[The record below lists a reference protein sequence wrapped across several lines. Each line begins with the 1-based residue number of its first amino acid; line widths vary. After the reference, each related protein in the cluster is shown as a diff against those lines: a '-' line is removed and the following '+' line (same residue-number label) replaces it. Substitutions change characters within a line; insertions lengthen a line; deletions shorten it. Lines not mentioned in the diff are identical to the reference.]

1 MNVIERIRQLK
12 NDRGWTDYRLASE
25 AMIPQSTLASIYE
38 RNTPP
43 KLDILESLCHAF
55 GITLAQFFQ
64 EDEQTEIVSED
75 ERRILECYR
84 TLPEK
89 KKRALLD
96 LLCGN
101 DSRPLR

>member
-1 MNVIERIRQLK
+1 MNVIERIKQLK
-12 NDRGWTDYRLASE
+12 NERGWTDYRLAYE

-43 KLDILESLCHAF
+43 KLDIMESQCHAF

-64 EDEQTEIVSED
+64 ENEKTELVSDEEQQL
-75 ERRILECYR
+75 LEYYR
-84 TLPEK
+84 MLPSK

-96 LLCGN
+96 LLERQ
-101 DSRPLR
+101 SF

>member
-1 MNVIERIRQLK
+1 MKNVIEHIRQLK

-43 KLDILESLCHAF
+43 KLDILEYLCNAF

-64 EDEQTEIVSED
+64 EDEMTEIVSED
-75 ERRILECYR
+75 EKHLLESYRRLSEQ
-84 TLPEK
+84 K
-89 KKRALLD
+89 KQALLD
-96 LLCGN
+96 LLS
-101 DSRPLR
+101 DK

>member
-1 MNVIERIRQLK
+1 MKNVIEHIRQLK

-43 KLDILESLCHAF
+43 KLDILEYLCNAF

-64 EDEQTEIVSED
+64 EDEMTEIVSED
-75 ERRILECYR
+75 EKHLLESCRRLSEQ
-84 TLPEK
+84 K
-89 KKRALLD
+89 KQALLG
-96 LLCGN
+96 LLS
-101 DSRPLR
+101 DK

>member
-1 MNVIERIRQLK
+1 MIERIKQLK
-12 NDRGWTDYRLASE
+12 NERGWTDYRLACE

-43 KLDILESLCHAF
+43 KLDIMESLCHAF

-64 EDEQTEIVSED
+64 ESEKTELVSED
-75 ERRILECYR
+75 EQRLLKCYR
-84 TLPEK
+84 TLPPR

-96 LLCGN
+96 LL
-101 DSRPLR
+101 DRQ

>member
-43 KLDILESLCHAF
+43 KHLGMLPHAARKEETGASRPSVRERF
-55 GITLAQFFQ
+55 APPALTLH
-64 EDEQTEIVSED
+64 
-75 ERRILECYR
+75 
-84 TLPEK
+84 
-89 KKRALLD
+89 
-96 LLCGN
+96 LCGHET
-101 DSRPLR
+101 PE

>member
-1 MNVIERIRQLK
+1 MKNVIEHIRQLK

-43 KLDILESLCHAF
+43 KLDILECLCNAF

-64 EDEQTEIVSED
+64 EDEMTEIVSENEKHLLESYRRLSED
-75 ERRILECYR
+75 ELS
-84 TLPEK
+84 
-89 KKRALLD
+89 
-96 LLCGN
+96 N
-101 DSRPLR
+101 